1 MTIQGVLDTLT
12 PLPGVRGASVLDL
25 ATGVCMGSGG
35 HEAIEADRLASDYA
49 RSLNTIRVHLE
60 PEANE
65 DVVQEMR
72 LQLPEFEV
80 CFTPLSDDPQS
91 GLYLCLLLEETA
103 GSSSSLETQME
114 LIRSEFHVGDGLL
127 GEDEA
132 EALYSYRV
140 AA

>member
-1 MTIQGVLDTLT
+1 MTIQAVLDILT

-35 HEAIEADRLASDYA
+35 HEAMEADRLASDYA

-60 PEANE
+60 PQANE
-65 DVVQEMR
+65 DLVQEMR

-80 CFTPLSDDPQS
+80 CITPLSHDPES
-91 GLYLCLLLEETA
+91 GLYLCLLLQETDDTKA
-103 GSSSSLETQME
+103 SLGIQLE
-114 LIRSEFHVGDGLL
+114 LIRSEFQAGEGLL

-132 EALYSYRV
+132 EALYNYRV
-140 AA
+140 SA